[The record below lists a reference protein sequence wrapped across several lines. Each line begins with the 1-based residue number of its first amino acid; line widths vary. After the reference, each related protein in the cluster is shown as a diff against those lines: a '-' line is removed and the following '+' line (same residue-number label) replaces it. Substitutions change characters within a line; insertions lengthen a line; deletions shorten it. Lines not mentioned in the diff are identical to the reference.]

1 MLSRLPFRARIL
13 PLWIAYWVIL
23 FVLVAGLGAF
33 TMYDYQAKQH
43 MDFGLLALLLLV
55 LLVGM
60 AVPVFWMY
68 NAVLGPLA
76 VLRRSIVALAHGRTQ
91 SLEPVAGNEI
101 QSLFEPLG
109 AVIETNRRYT
119 NFVSQIGKGNLDA
132 EFEPTS
138 LEDELGLALQEMR
151 NNLRSGAEHQTRVA
165 WQNSLKADISLRL
178 AAMRNHAQE
187 FSGVL
192 NHLANQMGA
201 IQVALYKVEIE
212 RDKRVLRL
220 HAHAGYVP
228 RPDQHTLDAE
238 GSMAQRVMLSEAPLH
253 ITDVPRQY
261 LQISSA
267 LMQGPPMELM
277 LAPVKHNNN
286 VLGVLEMATFRHFNE
301 QMQAALAQIS
311 ENVGQALYTHI
322 TNERTKELLATAERL
337 RKSVEKQNDELHR
350 NLEKLVSS
358 QADMKF
364 AQKQLTEASEF
375 NKKLFEDNPDGI
387 VVADGSGTR
396 FNDGNPA
403 VLRLFG
409 FPSRKDLAGRLVL
422 ELSAR
427 QQPEQGE
434 SPKLLARHIE
444 NCLIKGTVMFEWR
457 FKKVD
462 GTYWD
467 AEVSALLLRLGNKRQ
482 NVVYHIRDITERKQ
496 AAEALRNLN
505 TALAASEEELRRNYE
520 ELLNTQ
526 QAKKK
531 IERELTE
538 ADERLQQISKN
549 APCVLYQFVNET
561 ERKDGNFT
569 FASDQ
574 CEKYFGYTPEEWIQ
588 WRMRDFVNLFHP
600 GEREEILQRSEAALQ
615 ELRHFTAEGR
625 FKAKNGDWKWVRME
639 SNPRQVVPGLVV
651 SDGVMVDVTE
661 EKELLHAIE
670 EMNSEL
676 RAQEEELRQNS
687 EELITV
693 NEELER
699 RNFELTQAQKELRAA
714 VDSLKQSEALLEK
727 KVEERTS
734 QLNDAKEEAIRANQ
748 VKSLFLAN
756 MSHELRTPLNGI
768 LGYSQILHDSPRMP
782 TEFRDKIGIIH
793 RSGEH
798 LLGLINEVLDLSKIE
813 AGKMEL
819 FQRKFNL
826 PGMLKEVRDLFLLRC
841 QAKKLKLE
849 FLVSDDIAQNVIA
862 DEGKLRQCLINLL
875 GNAVKFTQKGGIKL
889 EAYRLRDDRIRF
901 SVTDTGRGIPANRI
915 QDVVRPFH
923 QVTPEMNTEG
933 GTGLGL
939 AITKSYVEMM
949 GGQLS
954 IASEEGAGSTFS
966 FAIRLEEIDV
976 SGTMLALEGQRN
988 QNRRVT
994 GYKSAKPIRIL
1005 VVDDNEINRE
1015 VALELLKGLK
1025 FDVDQ
1030 AVDGYQAIEKF
1041 VSFKPA
1047 MILMDIRMPTMNGLD
1062 ATRRIRALPG
1072 GEAVKILAITAS
1084 VLSADRQVMLDAGCD
1099 DYLAK
1104 PYKLNEML
1112 EMIRKH
1118 LNVSFTHEKLKVEPA
1133 EEPDF
1138 NLPKLLKALPKNF
1151 VTQVRDA
1158 LEMGDYQEA
1167 GNRIQALDTASKEV
1181 IRFKEHAAYLLQ
1193 ELHYSRMEALV
1204 EQLLAA
1210 EQPKSKT
1217 TN

>member
-1 MLSRLPFRARIL
+1 MLSRLSIRSRIL
-13 PLWIAYWVIL
+13 PLGLAYWLVL
-23 FVLVAGLGAF
+23 FLAVAALAAYAF
-33 TMYDYQAKQH
+33 FSFQQNGH
-43 MDFGLLALLLLV
+43 IDFGLIAILLLV
-55 LLVGM
+55 LVVGM
-60 AVPVFWMY
+60 LVPVFWLY
-68 NAVLGPLA
+68 NAVLTPLSQ
-76 VLRRSIVALAHGRTQ
+76 LRNILLALADGRLSNINNLNPAPGSKNEIHVLTQ
-91 SLEPVAGNEI
+91 SLATIV
-101 QSLFEPLG
+101 G
-109 AVIETNRRYT
+109 AAQRNAE
-119 NFVSQIGKGNLDA
+119 FVRQIGKGNLNADFA
-132 EFEPTS
+132 P
-138 LEDELGLALQEMR
+138 LGHNDELGHALADMRANLQEASLHESR
-151 NNLRSGAEHQTRVA
+151 QA
-165 WQNSLKADISLRL
+165 WQNNLIADVSMRI

-187 FSGVL
+187 FAGVL
-192 NHLANQMGA
+192 NHLANNIGA
-201 IQVALYKVEIE
+201 IQIALYRVEVE
-212 RDKRVLRL
+212 ADRRTLRL
-220 HAHAGYVP
+220 HAHVGYTP
-228 RPDQHTLDAE
+228 QQEQRQLDAE
-238 GSMAQRVMLSEAPLH
+238 SNMAQRVLLAEEILH
-253 ITDVPRQY
+253 VTDVPRHY

-267 LMQGPPMELM
+267 LMAGPPAELVV
-277 LAPVKHNNN
+277 LPVKHNNN
-286 VLGVLEMATFRHFNE
+286 VLGVLEAAGFGHFDLHV
-301 QMQAALAQIS
+301 QQALARIS
-311 ENVGQALYTHI
+311 DNLGQALYTQV
-322 TNERTKELLATAERL
+322 TNEKTKELLATAERL

-403 VLRLFG
+403 VLKLFG
-409 FPSRKDLAGRLVL
+409 MPSKKDLAGRLVL

-444 NCLIKGTVMFEWR
+444 NCLTKGTVMFEWR
-457 FKKVD
+457 FKRID

-467 AEVSALLLRLGNKRQ
+467 AEVSMLMLRLGNKRQ

-496 AAEALRNLN
+496 AAESLRKLN
-505 TALAASEEELRRNYE
+505 AALATSEEELRRNYE
-520 ELLNTQ
+520 ELLSTQ
-526 QAKKK
+526 HAKQR

-561 ERKDGNFT
+561 ERQDGHFT

-574 CEKYFGYTPEEWIQ
+574 CEKYFGYDTREWTQ
-588 WRMRDFVNLFHP
+588 WRMRDFVALFHP
-600 GEREEILQRSEAALQ
+600 GEREEILQRSEVALR

-639 SNPRQVVPGLVV
+639 SNPRQTLPGVVV
-651 SDGVMVDVTE
+651 SDGVMVDITE

-699 RNFELTQAQKELRAA
+699 RNFELTQAQKELKSAIE
-714 VDSLKQSEALLEK
+714 SLKASEAQLEK
-727 KVEERTS
+727 KVEERTHE
-734 QLNDAKEEAIRANQ
+734 LIAAKEEAVRANQ

-782 TEFRDKIGIIH
+782 TEFRDKISIIH

-813 AGKMEL
+813 AGKMDL
-819 FQRKFNL
+819 HPRKFNL
-826 PGMLKEVRDLFLLRC
+826 PGTLKEVRDLFLLRC

-849 FLVSDDIAQNVIA
+849 FLISDDIAQNVIA

-875 GNAVKFTQKGGIKL
+875 GNAVKFTQEGGIKL
-889 EAYRLRDDRIRF
+889 EAYRMRDGRTRF
-901 SVTDTGRGIPANRI
+901 SVTDTGRGIPADRI
-915 QDVVRPFH
+915 ADVVRPFQ
-923 QVTPEMNTEG
+923 QVTPELNTEG

-954 IASEEGAGSTFS
+954 IASQVGKGSTFS
-966 FAIRLEEIDV
+966 FAIQLEEVDV
-976 SGTMLALEGQRN
+976 SGTMLALDTPAGH
-988 QNRRVT
+988 NRRVT
-994 GYKSAKPIRIL
+994 GYKSAKPVRIL

-1015 VALELLKGLK
+1015 VALELLGNLG
-1025 FDVDQ
+1025 FETDF
-1030 AVDGYQAIEKF
+1030 AVDGYQSIEKF
-1041 VSFKPA
+1041 VDFRPA
-1047 MILMDIRMPTMNGLD
+1047 MVLMDIRMPVMNGLD
-1062 ATRRIRALPG
+1062 ATKRIRMLPG
-1072 GEAVKILAITAS
+1072 GDKTKILAITAS
-1084 VLSADRQVMLDAGCD
+1084 VLSADRQVIADAGCD

-1104 PYKLNEML
+1104 PYKLHEML

-1118 LNVSFTHEKLKVEPA
+1118 LNVTFTYENVQADGDEEPA
-1133 EEPDF
+1133 LNF
-1138 NLPKLLKALPKNF
+1138 GKLAKALPKTF
-1151 VTQVRDA
+1151 VQQITAA

-1167 GNRIQALDTASKEV
+1167 DRLVQSLPISNKEV
-1181 IRFKEHAAYLLQ
+1181 SRFKEHALYLLR
-1193 ELHYSRMEALV
+1193 ELHYSRIDALV
-1204 EQLLAA
+1204 QQLDNK
-1210 EQPKSKT
+1210 Q
-1217 TN
+1217 